1 MKIEATLHDDN
12 FHDAVLAA
20 AGPVVVVFTAT
31 WCWPCLR
38 YEPVLAAAHAA
49 FGRGIRL
56 MRMDIDKNRVI
67 PTRYGVVNVPT
78 LLLFHRGKL
87 LKAIEGIRDQGSLVE
102 TFRTLAA
109 QTVEGSP
116 TTDVVS
122 FNLDSAIL
130 RAPRASRQLLIQD
143 GEPISPPADS
153 RYGAHEIDEANA
165 AEGPESAAEC
175 RRIAESRFN

>member
-12 FHDAVLAA
+12 FHDAILGA
-20 AGPVVVVFTAT
+20 AGPVVVEFTAT

-56 MRMDIDKNRVI
+56 MRMDIDKNRII

-78 LLLFHRGKL
+78 LLVFHRGKL

-102 TFRTLAA
+102 TFRALTT
-109 QTVEGSP
+109 QTVEDSP
-116 TTDVVS
+116 TTG
-122 FNLDSAIL
+122 SASL
-130 RAPRASRQLLIQD
+130 
-143 GEPISPPADS
+143 
-153 RYGAHEIDEANA
+153 N
-165 AEGPESAAEC
+165 
-175 RRIAESRFN
+175 